1 MITKRVETVKQDS
14 EMHKCK
20 FLLVTSVNFIL
31 RALFNKGTNNG
42 FKSQTYKILRLVLMT
57 LGFVI
62 MSYYKAMMNAAL
74 NVDVNNIP
82 IESWEDLANS
92 HYKILLTRETIQED
106 RFKYGDELKQMIH
119 KEKIVSVDPEKQLQ
133 NVGVKGSVPALLSG
147 NYLALATSL
156 LYIAL
161 EEYPCQIID
170 IKSST
175 LR

>member
-14 EMHKCK
+14 KMHKCN
-20 FLLVTSVNFIL
+20 FLLATSVNFIL

-42 FKSQTYKILRLVLMT
+42 FKSQTYKILRFVLMT

-82 IESWEDLANS
+82 IQSWEDLAKS
-92 HYKILLTRETIQED
+92 HYKILLVRGTVNEE
-106 RFKYGDELKQMIH
+106 RFKHGDELKQMIH

-133 NVGVKGSVPALLSG
+133 NVGVKGSVPALLSD
-147 NYLALATSL
+147 NYLALENSF
-156 LYIAL
+156 LYMAL
-161 EEYPCQIID
+161 EEYPCQLTD